1 MSNFKDTMSII
12 NDMAANM
19 YVAIGANY
27 GRTASE
33 NTLVMSIDALTGEGV
48 AAINSGRVYVRHDRT
63 VQGIVEYPDYT
74 SMHNMTDGLR
84 IDMEPVGRQSEGWFE
99 MMHYMERINERT
111 PDLAPIIERR
121 IVKAATSLPTGNHAV
136 YIYRLPE
143 FRGSTDANY
152 YARTVS
158 NGNLVVAIIRDGIV
172 STVMLRREN
181 QPMTADAMR
190 VNFVHHFAGVWNE

>member
-48 AAINSGRVYVRHDRT
+48 AAINSGDACYVRVYFRHDRT

-84 IDMEPVGRQSEGWFE
+84 IDMEPVGRQSEG
-99 MMHYMERINERT
+99 
-111 PDLAPIIERR
+111 
-121 IVKAATSLPTGNHAV
+121 
-136 YIYRLPE
+136 
-143 FRGSTDANY
+143 
-152 YARTVS
+152 
-158 NGNLVVAIIRDGIV
+158 
-172 STVMLRREN
+172 
-181 QPMTADAMR
+181 
-190 VNFVHHFAGVWNE
+190 